1 MSEKKRVETNIKIEN
16 ARIGFKNFS
25 GKEGQFNPAGRRNF
39 CVFLEDDLARIL
51 QADGWNV
58 RWLEPKDDG
67 DEPVPYLQAAVS
79 FDPIPPKIMLVTR
92 SGMTQLDAATVE
104 ILDFADIES
113 VDLVLNPYN
122 WSMKNGS
129 AGVKAYVKVMYVT
142 IAEDA
147 FEDKY
152 HNAPDSAIKCVGPN
166 CPIND

>member
-1 MSEKKRVETNIKIEN
+1 
-16 ARIGFKNFS
+16 
-25 GKEGQFNPAGRRNF
+25 
-39 CVFLEDDLARIL
+39 
-51 QADGWNV
+51 
-58 RWLEPKDDG
+58 
-67 DEPVPYLQAAVS
+67 
-79 FDPIPPKIMLVTR
+79 MLVTR

-147 FEDKY
+147 FEDKD